1 MSTLLFRILLAITVM
16 PIPGQVLATDIRI
29 AVASNFS
36 RAMKAAADA
45 FETNSGHQVTLAFGS
60 TGKQY
65 AQIKNGAPFDAFFAA
80 DTQRPERLE
89 EEGLTIPG
97 SRFTYALGK
106 LVLWSPTPSYVD
118 SQGNILQRGGF
129 RYLAMANPALAPYG
143 VAARE
148 VLQARNLWDELEG
161 HLVRGENISQAFQFV
176 ASGNA
181 QLGFVAWS
189 QIKQPGDDVE
199 GSFWDVP
206 AGLYTPIEQQAV
218 LLHDSEAGR
227 AFMAFMRSEEAVGI
241 IRDHGYQTVDT
252 IGPDAH

>member
-1 MSTLLFRILLAITVM
+1 MNL
-16 PIPGQVLATDIRI
+16 
-29 AVASNFS
+29 
-36 RAMKAAADA
+36 
-45 FETNSGHQVTLAFGS
+45 
-60 TGKQY
+60 
-65 AQIKNGAPFDAFFAA
+65 
-80 DTQRPERLE
+80 
-89 EEGLTIPG
+89 
-97 SRFTYALGK
+97 
-106 LVLWSPTPSYVD
+106 
-118 SQGNILQRGGF
+118 QGNILQRGGF